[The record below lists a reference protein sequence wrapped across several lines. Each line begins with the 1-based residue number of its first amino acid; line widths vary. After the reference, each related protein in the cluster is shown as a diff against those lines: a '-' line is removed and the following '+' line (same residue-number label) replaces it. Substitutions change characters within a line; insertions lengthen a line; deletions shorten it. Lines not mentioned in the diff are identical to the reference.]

1 MTDEG
6 PDPDALTEALSGRSV
21 KIFYGVPS
29 FQNPTGISYSA
40 GRRQRVAEIIQ
51 STRTL
56 LVEDNPYE
64 ELRFIGEPLP
74 PIKGALGGQGV
85 LLGSFSKIIAPGL
98 RIGWICA
105 DRQIM
110 RRLVAAKHAVN
121 LHTYL
126 HQHVLHRYVTDNDT
140 TSI

>member
-6 PDPDALTEALSGRSV
+6 PDPDALKAALTGRSV

-40 GRRQRVAEIIQ
+40 KRRQRVAEIIQ

-64 ELRFIGEPLP
+64 ELRFIGEPL
-74 PIKGALGGQGV
+74 
-85 LLGSFSKIIAPGL
+85 
-98 RIGWICA
+98 
-105 DRQIM
+105 
-110 RRLVAAKHAVN
+110 RR
-121 LHTYL
+121 
-126 HQHVLHRYVTDNDT
+126 
-140 TSI
+140 